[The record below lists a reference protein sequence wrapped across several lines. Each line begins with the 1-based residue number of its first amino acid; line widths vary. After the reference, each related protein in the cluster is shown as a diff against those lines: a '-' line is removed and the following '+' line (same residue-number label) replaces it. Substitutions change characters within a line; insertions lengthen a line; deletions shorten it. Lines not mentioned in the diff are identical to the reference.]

1 MKHLECSCSLS
12 LFPLSLFPSP
22 HTLTLRTRTHTHTQV
37 LKRITMTQSATISL
51 ATSTALLEKSSGAS
65 ADRRHY
71 GRVCGKRRS
80 YTKQDEMYWRGGS
93 IYSRGQ
99 NTSQRR
105 NTLMSFPSLVLCTF
119 SNQPAFFRSYAIHKR
134 FHLVH
139 IQAIVVCVCV
149 CVCVHLCVCAVI
161 LVYARK
167 LQKVCHTHMHAQVLT
182 SLITGNC
189 DKVCTAA

>member
-1 MKHLECSCSLS
+1 MPTGGITAGCVGKGGVILNKMKCTGEEVVYI
-12 LFPLSLFPSP
+12 
-22 HTLTLRTRTHTHTQV
+22 QEV
-37 LKRITMTQSATISL
+37 RIRAR
-51 ATSTALLEKSSGAS
+51 E
-65 ADRRHY
+65 D
-71 GRVCGKRRS
+71 
-80 YTKQDEMYWRGGS
+80 
-93 IYSRGQ
+93 
-99 NTSQRR
+99 